1 MKTGGRTG
9 LVGWRGSGHG
19 VWLRAAWCG
28 RLLGG
33 LGVLG
38 WALLVAGGC
47 GGRDGEVVVYAAQDR
62 VFAEPL
68 MREYERA
75 NGVRVRVLYD
85 NEATKTVGLA
95 NRLLAESGR
104 PRADLWWSNEEM
116 RTRQLVARGVLE
128 PGWKAVGNRRRV
140 LVVRT
145 GTEAGV
151 GLGGG
156 QGARLAVLTNAAWRG
171 RVALAYPVFGSTSTH
186 FLALRERW
194 GEEAWRAWCMGL
206 AGNRPLVVD
215 GNSVVVRMVGSG
227 QADVGL
233 TDSDDVAFGRREG
246 LAVEE
251 VPLAAGDGLVIP
263 NSVALVRGSGRRLAA
278 EGLAAYLAGAEA
290 LGRLREAGAL
300 ELGGEGVEGAD
311 GLGEAEWAR
320 LLGGMD
326 GSLEELKRIFLR

>member
-1 MKTGGRTG
+1 MKTEGKAG
-9 LVGWRGSGHG
+9 LGGWRRVGYGI
-19 VWLRAAWCG
+19 WFRLAWSG
-28 RLLGG
+28 RLPGAL
-33 LGVLG
+33 VTLG
-38 WALLVAGGC
+38 WALLGAAGC

-68 MREYERA
+68 MREYERSS
-75 NGVRVRVLYD
+75 GVRVRVLYD

-116 RTRQLVARGVLE
+116 RTRQLEARGVLE
-128 PGWKAVGNRRRV
+128 PGWKAVGMRRRV

-145 GTEAGV
+145 GGEAGAA
-151 GLGGG
+151 LGGG

-194 GEEAWRAWCMGL
+194 GEEAWRAWCVAL

-227 QADVGL
+227 QADIGL

-251 VPLAAGDGLVIP
+251 VPLAIGDGLVIP

-278 EGLAAYLAGAEA
+278 EGLAAYLAGPEA
-290 LGRLREAGAL
+290 MGRLRESGAL
-300 ELGGEGVEGAD
+300 ELGGDGVEGAA

-326 GSLEELKRIFLR
+326 GSLEELKRMFLR